1 MLPFGTVTHTVLS
14 TLEIDER
21 QVRVSLHTT
30 HDGIEFVGRLWFAE
44 SIWKNSGIPDRG
56 VFPGRT
62 ESEVLALA
70 ERLRP
75 DELIQRYRR
84 ANAEKRRYHG
94 LRRLTMELLSK
105 IRYLN
110 QVALSM
116 RSGLLDQDAANH
128 EMQLTEQQLLELV
141 KQARVMAGV
150 EG

>member
-1 MLPFGTVTHTVLS
+1 MLPFGTVTHTVLT

-62 ESEVLALA
+62 ESEVLTLA

-84 ANAEKRRYHG
+84 ANAEKRRFHG

-116 RSGLLDQDAANH
+116 RSGLLDRDAAAH
-128 EMQLTEQQLLELV
+128 EMQLTEQQLIELV

>member
-116 RSGLLDQDAANH
+116 RSGLLDRDAAAH
-128 EMQLTEQQLLELV
+128 EMQLTEQQLVELV

>member
-84 ANAEKRRYHG
+84 ANAEKRRFHG

>member
-56 VFPGRT
+56 VFPGRS

-75 DELIQRYRR
+75 DELVQRYRR
-84 ANAEKRRYHG
+84 ANAEKRRFHG

-116 RSGLLDQDAANH
+116 RSGLLDQDAAAH
-128 EMQLTEQQLLELV
+128 EMQLTEQQLIELV

>member
-75 DELIQRYRR
+75 DELVQRYRR

-116 RSGLLDQDAANH
+116 RSGLLDQDAATH
-128 EMQLTEQQLLELV
+128 EMQLTEQQLIELV